1 MTDLTP
7 RFEEALVLANTLH
20 RNQRRKG
27 TDIPYVAHLLGV
39 AAIALEIGA
48 DEDQAIAALLHDAVE
63 DQGGQP
69 TLQEIRT
76 RFGERVA
83 AMVEANTDG
92 EPDVATGAKAPWRER
107 KEAYLAGMAHKNADA
122 LLVSLAD
129 KTHNAR
135 AILDDLAVHGD
146 TLWNRFNGGRD
157 GSLWYYD
164 ALARVF
170 ADRLPGPGAERFA
183 AIVTEMHLVAQAQA
197 S

>member
-7 RFEEALVLANTLH
+7 RFEEALVVANSLH

-27 TDIPYVAHLLGV
+27 TDIPYIAHLLGV

-69 TLQEIRT
+69 TLQAIRT
-76 RFGERVA
+76 RFGDRVA

-92 EPDVATGAKAPWRER
+92 EPDTTTGVKLPWRER
-107 KEAYLAGMAHKNADA
+107 KEAYLAGMAHKSADA

-135 AILDDLAVHGD
+135 AILDDLVVHGD
-146 TLWNRFNGGRD
+146 TLWDRFNSGRD

-164 ALARVF
+164 ALARAF
-170 ADRLPGPGAERFA
+170 AERLPGPGAARLA
-183 AIVTEMHLVAQAQA
+183 AIVTEMHLIAEAKA